1 MISILCG
8 CRIWFIT
15 LQTSIVYE
23 IFICNSFIFF
33 FGCDKHI
40 QETDRTIFIQK
51 LDALK
56 FLSEYHDQLHVMIGE
71 EEGDADKAFE
81 EFSSALRKN
90 NNSELIP
97 VREAL
102 GKIKSFSVSS
112 DEVMKLDYLVDYYQS
127 GLSLQVE
134 AILRGNGYLKTFP
147 LDSAL
152 TIYNRLSGI

>member
-1 MISILCG
+1 MKSLFVIAL
-8 CRIWFIT
+8 
-15 LQTSIVYE
+15 
-23 IFICNSFIFF
+23 FF
-33 FGCDKHI
+33 LFGCDKHI
-40 QETDRTIFIQK
+40 QDTDRTIFIQK

-56 FLSEYHDQLHVMIGE
+56 FLSKYHDQLHVMIGE
-71 EEGDADKAFE
+71 EEGDAEKAFK
-81 EFSSALRKN
+81 EFSNALRKN

-152 TIYNRLSGI
+152 IIYNRLAGI

>member
-1 MISILCG
+1 MKSLFVIA
-8 CRIWFIT
+8 
-15 LQTSIVYE
+15 
-23 IFICNSFIFF
+23 IFF
-33 FGCDKHI
+33 LFGCDKHI
-40 QETDRTIFIQK
+40 QDTDRTIFIQK

-71 EEGDADKAFE
+71 EEGDANKAFK

-152 TIYNRLSGI
+152 IIYNRLAGI

>member
-1 MISILCG
+1 MKYFFSIAL
-8 CRIWFIT
+8 
-15 LQTSIVYE
+15 
-23 IFICNSFIFF
+23 FF
-33 FGCDKHI
+33 FLGCNKDI
-40 QETDRTIFIQK
+40 LDTDRSIFIQK

-56 FLSEYHDQLHVMIGE
+56 FLSEYHDQLHIMIGE
-71 EEGDADKAFE
+71 EEGDADKAFK

-102 GKIKSFSVSS
+102 GKIRSFSVSS

-152 TIYNRLSGI
+152 IIYNRLAGI

>member
-1 MISILCG
+1 MKYFFPIAL
-8 CRIWFIT
+8 
-15 LQTSIVYE
+15 
-23 IFICNSFIFF
+23 FF
-33 FGCDKHI
+33 FLGCNNHVLD
-40 QETDRTIFIQK
+40 TDRSIFIQK

-71 EEGDADKAFE
+71 EEGDADKAFK

-152 TIYNRLSGI
+152 IIYNRLSGI

>member
-1 MISILCG
+1 MKYFFPIALSFFLG
-8 CRIWFIT
+8 CNNHVLDTDR
-15 LQTSIVYE
+15 
-23 IFICNSFIFF
+23 FIF
-33 FGCDKHI
+33 
-40 QETDRTIFIQK
+40 TQK

-56 FLSEYHDQLHVMIGE
+56 FLSEYHDQLHIMIGE
-71 EEGDADKAFE
+71 EEGDADKAFK

-97 VREAL
+97 VKEAL

-112 DEVMKLDYLVDYYQS
+112 EEVMKLDYLVDYYQS

-134 AILRGNGYLKTFP
+134 AILRGSGYLKTFP

-152 TIYNRLSGI
+152 IIYNRLAGI

>member
-1 MISILCG
+1 MKSLFVIAL
-8 CRIWFIT
+8 F
-15 LQTSIVYE
+15 
-23 IFICNSFIFF
+23 FF

-56 FLSEYHDQLHVMIGE
+56 FLSDYHDQLHVMIGE

-102 GKIKSFSVSS
+102 GKIKSVS
-112 DEVMKLDYLVDYYQS
+112 Y
-127 GLSLQVE
+127 
-134 AILRGNGYLKTFP
+134 TH
-147 LDSAL
+147 L
-152 TIYNRLSGI
+152 TLPTKRIV

>member
-1 MISILCG
+1 MKSLFVIAL
-8 CRIWFIT
+8 
-15 LQTSIVYE
+15 
-23 IFICNSFIFF
+23 FF
-33 FGCDKHI
+33 LFGCDKHI

>member
-1 MISILCG
+1 MKYFFPIAL
-8 CRIWFIT
+8 
-15 LQTSIVYE
+15 
-23 IFICNSFIFF
+23 FF
-33 FGCDKHI
+33 FLGCSNHVLD
-40 QETDRTIFIQK
+40 TDRSIFIQK

-71 EEGDADKAFE
+71 EEGDADNAFK
-81 EFSSALRKN
+81 EFSSALIKN

-112 DEVMKLDYLVDYYQS
+112 EEVMKLDYLVDYYQS

>member
-1 MISILCG
+1 M
-8 CRIWFIT
+8 
-15 LQTSIVYE
+15 
-23 IFICNSFIFF
+23 FF
-33 FGCDKHI
+33 LFGCDKHI
-40 QETDRTIFIQK
+40 QDTDRTIFIQK

-71 EEGDADKAFE
+71 EEGNADKAFK
-81 EFSSALRKN
+81 EFSSALREN

-112 DEVMKLDYLVDYYQS
+112 EEVMKLDYLVDYYQS

-152 TIYNRLSGI
+152 IIYNRLAGI

>member
-1 MISILCG
+1 MKSLFVIAL
-8 CRIWFIT
+8 
-15 LQTSIVYE
+15 
-23 IFICNSFIFF
+23 FF
-33 FGCDKHI
+33 LFGCYKHI
-40 QETDRTIFIQK
+40 QDTDRTIFIQK

>member
-1 MISILCG
+1 MKYFFPIAL
-8 CRIWFIT
+8 
-15 LQTSIVYE
+15 
-23 IFICNSFIFF
+23 FF
-33 FGCDKHI
+33 FLGCNNHVLD
-40 QETDRTIFIQK
+40 TDRSIFIQK

-71 EEGDADKAFE
+71 EEGDADKAFK

-102 GKIKSFSVSS
+102 GKIKSFSISS